1 MEKIIKVDAIG
12 DKCPVP
18 VIKTKNALKDIKEG
32 TLEVLVDNSIS
43 MENVEKMCIEKKLA
57 YSVVK
62 DGEVYK
68 ISITKTDEKK
78 EEIDGKKEEIDG
90 KEDSS
95 EGTVIV
101 IDSDEMGKGDSKL
114 GKTLMKAFV
123 YTLTELEILPETVI
137 LYNKGVFL
145 VAEDSESVEDL
156 QKLVSMG
163 VNIVSCGA
171 CVNFYELTEKVKVG
185 TITNMYNILNLQM
198 KSKRIIKP

>member
-18 VIKTKNALKDIKEG
+18 VIKTKNALKDIQEG
-32 TLEVLVDNSIS
+32 ILEVLVDNPIS

-62 DGEVYK
+62 DGEIYK
-68 ISITKTDEKK
+68 ISITKTNEKV
-78 EEIDGKKEEIDG
+78 EIIEDK
-90 KEDSS
+90 KEDSN
-95 EGTVIV
+95 GTVIV
-101 IDSDEMGKGDSKL
+101 IEADEMGKGDSRL

-123 YTLTELEILPETVI
+123 YTLTELETLPETII
-137 LYNKGVFL
+137 LYNRGVFL
-145 VAEDSESVEDL
+145 VAEGSESVEDL
-156 QKLVSMG
+156 EKLVSMG

>member
-18 VIKTKNALKDIKEG
+18 VIKTKNALKDIQEG
-32 TLEVLVDNSIS
+32 ILEVLVDNPIS

-62 DGEVYK
+62 DGEIYK
-68 ISITKTDEKK
+68 ISITKTNEKVEATEEKK
-78 EEIDGKKEEIDG
+78 E
-90 KEDSS
+90 DSN
-95 EGTVIV
+95 GTVVV
-101 IDSDEMGKGDSKL
+101 IEADEMGKGDSRL

-123 YTLTELEILPETVI
+123 YTLTELETLPETII
-137 LYNKGVFL
+137 LYNRGVFL
-145 VAEDSESVEDL
+145 AAEGSESVEDL
-156 QKLVSMG
+156 EKLVSMG

-171 CVNFYELTEKVKVG
+171 CVNFYELTEKIKVG

>member
-18 VIKTKNALKDIKEG
+18 VIKTKNALKDIQEG
-32 TLEVLVDNSIS
+32 ILEVLVDNPIS

-62 DGEVYK
+62 DGEIYK
-68 ISITKTDEKK
+68 ISITKTNEKV
-78 EEIDGKKEEIDG
+78 EIIEDK
-90 KEDSS
+90 KEDSN
-95 EGTVIV
+95 GTVIV
-101 IDSDEMGKGDSKL
+101 IEADEMGKGDSRL

-123 YTLTELEILPETVI
+123 YTLTELETLPETII
-137 LYNKGVFL
+137 LYNRGVFL
-145 VAEDSESVEDL
+145 AAEGSESVEDL
-156 QKLVSMG
+156 EKLVSMG

>member
-1 MEKIIKVDAIG
+1 MEKIIKVDATG

-18 VIKTKNALKDIKEG
+18 VIKTKNALKDIQEG
-32 TLEVLVDNSIS
+32 ILEVLVDNPIS

-62 DGEVYK
+62 DGEIYK
-68 ISITKTDEKK
+68 ISITKTNEKV
-78 EEIDGKKEEIDG
+78 EIIEDK
-90 KEDSS
+90 KEDSN
-95 EGTVIV
+95 GTVIV
-101 IDSDEMGKGDSKL
+101 IEADEMGKGDSRL

-123 YTLTELEILPETVI
+123 YTLTELETLPETII
-137 LYNKGVFL
+137 LYNRGVFL
-145 VAEDSESVEDL
+145 AAEGSESVEDL
-156 QKLVSMG
+156 EKLVSMG

>member
-68 ISITKTDEKK
+68 ISITKTDE
-78 EEIDGKKEEIDG
+78 KKEEIDG

>member
-78 EEIDGKKEEIDG
+78 EEIDGK
-90 KEDSS
+90 EDSS

-145 VAEDSESVEDL
+145 VAEGSESVEDL

>member
-1 MEKIIKVDAIG
+1 MEKIIRVDAIG

-18 VIKTKNALKDIKEG
+18 VIKTKNALKDIQEG
-32 TLEVLVDNSIS
+32 ILEVLVDNPIS

-57 YSVVK
+57 YSIVK
-62 DGEVYK
+62 DGEIYK
-68 ISITKTDEKK
+68 ISITKTDEKV
-78 EEIDGKKEEIDG
+78 EATEKKEE
-90 KEDSS
+90 DSN
-95 EGTVIV
+95 GTVIA
-101 IDSDEMGKGDSKL
+101 IDSDEMGKGDPKL

-123 YTLTELEILPETVI
+123 YTLTELETLPETII

-145 VAEDSESVEDL
+145 AAEGSESVEDL
-156 QKLVSMG
+156 EKLSSMG

>member
-18 VIKTKNALKDIKEG
+18 VIKTKNALKDIQEG
-32 TLEVLVDNSIS
+32 ILEVLVDNPIS

-62 DGEVYK
+62 DGEIYK
-68 ISITKTDEKK
+68 ISITKTNEKV
-78 EEIDGKKEEIDG
+78 EIIEDK
-90 KEDSS
+90 KEDSN
-95 EGTVIV
+95 GTVIV
-101 IDSDEMGKGDSKL
+101 IEADEMGKGDSRL

-123 YTLTELEILPETVI
+123 YTLTELETLPETII
-137 LYNKGVFL
+137 LYNRGVFL
-145 VAEDSESVEDL
+145 AAEGSESVEDL
-156 QKLVSMG
+156 EKLVSMG

-198 KSKRIIKP
+198 KSKRIIKPW